1 MRILDIGIATGYAVL
16 CLSLIAVMNPYL
28 AGVQSDTSISDQHA
42 SEAIFSYIQSVGVVF
57 LGDTAPMQV
66 CASLEADSN
75 STLVLGGQIA
85 GVTCPGAPGTY
96 DGTST
101 VTVSFPDRQVTIQA
115 WDEEP

>member
-16 CLSLIAVMNPYL
+16 CLSLIAVMNPYP
-28 AGVQSDTSISDQHA
+28 AGLQSDVNVSDQHA
-42 SEAIFSYIQSVGVVF
+42 SEAVFSYIQSVGVVF
-57 LGDTAPMQV
+57 LGDASPMQV

-85 GVTCPGAPGTY
+85 GLTCPNAPGTY
-96 DGTST
+96 AGTSS
-101 VTVSFPDRQVTIQA
+101 VTISLSERQVTIEA